1 MFISSAPKSK
11 GFKLS
16 RKSAQAND
24 PYDPYSGIEFSPDKD
39 SDELFECLKR
49 SFPAGKTHKERMKL
63 ALMDFIINEQKE
75 KNPRSLNLP
84 TAKGASESLARS
96 SHSNSN
102 PKALSWTIGNTSQSR
117 NSQSAPHQAV
127 STITVATARPTYAAV
142 LKGEQSVK
150 ASINPREISGAA
162 LSLAA
167 MTDVWRTS
175 DGAQLNPRRKKPM
188 TAQER
193 IEYQITRAKGAC
205 VNCKKKKRK
214 VRLFPLCGINC

>member
-1 MFISSAPKSK
+1 MFINSASKSK

-16 RKSAQAND
+16 RKSVQAND

-63 ALMDFIINEQKE
+63 ALMDFIINKQKGN
-75 KNPRSLNLP
+75 NPRSLNLP

-102 PKALSWTIGNTSQSR
+102 PSQFR

-127 STITVATARPTYAAV
+127 STITAATARPTYAAV

-214 VRLFPLCGINC
+214 VRLFPLCGTNC